1 MNRSEQKVI
10 WPVVGELRESG
21 AIGSRSWLT
30 SAECYAPKLE
40 HRTYA
45 LNEFMK
51 SKRDCLTVQNVE
63 PQLARRFGEMG
74 NADSS
79 DLGLAIRQSS
89 DESPATV
96 VVADDHPI
104 ILEGLIKILNSQKDI
119 RVVASAADGEEVRK
133 LYYEFLPDVLILDL
147 RLPKKDG
154 LQVLNELMARGN
166 SKPRVII
173 ISTLDCEQAIFQTV
187 RAGAKAYLAKVAD
200 PEEIREAVRRV
211 AKGETFFP
219 SEIGLKL
226 AKAVSSPRL
235 SKREMEVL
243 ESLARGKSNREIAH
257 ALDVSEGTIK
267 YHVKSI
273 LRKLNVIGRAEAIAV
288 ATKRGIIQARNL
300 ASANLQYCAC
310 R

>member
-1 MNRSEQKVI
+1 MGMPN
-10 WPVVGELRESG
+10 
-21 AIGSRSWLT
+21 AGSPTAARLS
-30 SAECYAPKLE
+30 SPK
-40 HRTYA
+40 
-45 LNEFMK
+45 
-51 SKRDCLTVQNVE
+51 S
-63 PQLARRFGEMG
+63 
-74 NADSS
+74 
-79 DLGLAIRQSS
+79 LAIRQSS
-89 DESPATV
+89 DESPVTV
-96 VVADDHPI
+96 VVADDHPV

-133 LYYEFLPDVLILDL
+133 LYYQFLPDVLILDL

-173 ISTLDCEQAIFQTV
+173 ISTFDCEQAIFQTV

-200 PEEIREAVRRV
+200 PQEIREAVRRV

-243 ESLARGKSNREIAH
+243 ESLARGKRNREIAH

-273 LRKLNVIGRAEAIAV
+273 LRKLKVIGRAEAIAV
-288 ATKRGIIQARNL
+288 ATKRGIIQAPTQHLRTYNIVPVVKVER
-300 ASANLQYCAC
+300 SNHQWSFTNVNTTSITP
-310 R
+310 RQTKVVV

>member
-1 MNRSEQKVI
+1 M
-10 WPVVGELRESG
+10 
-21 AIGSRSWLT
+21 
-30 SAECYAPKLE
+30 
-40 HRTYA
+40 
-45 LNEFMK
+45 
-51 SKRDCLTVQNVE
+51 
-63 PQLARRFGEMG
+63 
-74 NADSS
+74 
-79 DLGLAIRQSS
+79 
-89 DESPATV
+89 
-96 VVADDHPI
+96 VVADDHPV
-104 ILEGLIKILNSQKDI
+104 ILEGLTKILNSQKDI

-133 LYYEFLPDVLILDL
+133 LYYQFLPDVLILDL

-173 ISTLDCEQAIFQTV
+173 ISTFDCEQAIFQTV

-200 PEEIREAVRRV
+200 PQEIREAVRRV

-243 ESLARGKSNREIAH
+243 ESLARGKRNREIAH
-257 ALDVSEGTIK
+257 ALDISEGTIK

-288 ATKRGIIQARNL
+288 ATKRGIIQAPTQHLRTYNIVPVVKVGR
-300 ASANLQYCAC
+300 SNHQWSFTNVNTTSITP
-310 R
+310 RQTKVVV

>member
-1 MNRSEQKVI
+1 
-10 WPVVGELRESG
+10 
-21 AIGSRSWLT
+21 
-30 SAECYAPKLE
+30 
-40 HRTYA
+40 
-45 LNEFMK
+45 MK

-173 ISTLDCEQAIFQTV
+173 ISTFDCEQAIFQTV

-200 PEEIREAVRRV
+200 PQEIREAVRRV

-219 SEIGLKL
+219 SDIGLKL
-226 AKAVSSPRL
+226 AKAISSPRL

-243 ESLARGKSNREIAH
+243 ESLATGKSNRDIGH
-257 ALDVSEGTIK
+257 ALHVSEGTTK
-267 YHVKSI
+267 FHVKSI
-273 LRKLNVIGRAEAIAV
+273 LRKLDVIGRAEAIAV
-288 ATKRGIIQARNL
+288 GTRRGIIQIA
-300 ASANLQYCAC
+300 
-310 R
+310 